1 MGFYVL
7 KSTIKNLQMKG
18 GANNMND
25 STTESTIKEKEKV
38 TFLYNMLQVNF
49 YLSKGICPLEIGI
62 NSTTKRT
69 WVKFGWYDSTKA
81 YEEWCTRKR

>member
-69 WVKFGWYDSTKA
+69 WVKFG
-81 YEEWCTRKR
+81 

>member
-1 MGFYVL
+1 
-7 KSTIKNLQMKG
+7 MKG

-25 STTESTIKEKEKV
+25 STAESTIKEKEKV

-62 NSTTKRT
+62 NSTTRRT
-69 WVKFGWYDSTKA
+69 WVKFSWQGSTKA

>member
-1 MGFYVL
+1 MGFYCVEKHNK
-7 KSTIKNLQMKG
+7 KSTNERG

-25 STTESTIKEKEKV
+25 STAESTIKEKV

-69 WVKFGWYDSTKA
+69 WVKFSWDGSTKA